1 MVGMAEDLTQLQI
14 RSLPET
20 YNFTDGHAHRP
31 FDEQER
37 AAISS
42 LDDIFFE
49 VERERQFELEY
60 AYIEAFYGLHHQTVR
75 SDKTKYLLLPSAS
88 LSLEVVA
95 NYLRLA
101 KLDLALTEPCF
112 DNLANMFK
120 RHNISLEPFPDKNLE
135 ADDFPQRLAQ
145 IRSKAICIVSPNNP
159 TGITCSPKAF
169 RQLVAFCKQEHRLL
183 IMDSSFRAYKQP
195 EDIFDEYDLL
205 QQSGIEYIMV
215 EDTGK
220 TWPTKEL
227 KVSVL
232 AMSHSIY
239 DVIFDI
245 YTDFLYHHSPFNI
258 KFLTELIRFSTAD
271 NLQSIKSV
279 IKKNRQ
285 MLHKTIEGSFLIPHE
300 KQATSVAWLRI
311 DHDVTGVQLA
321 AILKASGI
329 FILPGQ
335 KFFWSDNSNG
345 DQYVRIALA
354 REPEAFERAMQRFGE
369 ILSSLSTAERSINFG
384 YVLPQASNNG

>member
-31 FDEQER
+31 FDEHER
-37 AAISS
+37 AAVGS
-42 LDDIFFE
+42 LDDIFFA
-49 VERERQFELEY
+49 VERERQAELERTY
-60 AYIEAFYGLHHQTVR
+60 VEVFYRLHHQTVQG
-75 SDKTKYLLLPSAS
+75 SKTKYLLLPSAS

-101 KLDLALTEPCF
+101 KLDLALIEPCF

-120 RHNISLEPFPDKNLE
+120 RHTIPLEPFPDRHLE
-135 ADDFPQRLAQ
+135 AADLPERLAQ
-145 IRSKAICIVSPNNP
+145 IRSKAICLVSPNNP

-183 IMDSSFRAYKQP
+183 IVDSSFRAYKQA

-205 QQSGIEYIMV
+205 QRSGIEYIMV

-232 AMSHSIY
+232 AMPYSIY
-239 DVIFDI
+239 DAVFDI
-245 YTDFLYHHSPFNI
+245 YTDFLYHHSPFTI
-258 KFLTELIRFSTAD
+258 KLLTELIRFSTAD
-271 NLQSIKSV
+271 NLQSIKSI
-279 IKKNRQ
+279 IKRNRQ
-285 MLHKTIEGSFLIPHE
+285 VLYKTIEGSFLTPHE
-300 KQATSVAWLRI
+300 KQTTSVAWLRI
-311 DHDVTGVQLA
+311 DYGVTGVRLA
-321 AILKASGI
+321 ATLKANGI

-335 KFFWSDNSNG
+335 KFFWSNNSKG

-354 REPEAFERAMQRFGE
+354 REPEAFARAMQRFGE
-369 ILSSLSTAERSINFG
+369 TLSDLLTVKKTN
-384 YVLPQASNNG
+384 